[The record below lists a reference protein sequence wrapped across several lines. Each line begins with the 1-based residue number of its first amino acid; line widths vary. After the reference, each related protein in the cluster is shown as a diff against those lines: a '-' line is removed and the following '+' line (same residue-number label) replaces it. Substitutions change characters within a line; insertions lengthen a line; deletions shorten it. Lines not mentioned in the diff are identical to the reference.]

1 MKFHALFS
9 VFGIEAEYMIV
20 NKNTLKVSPIADKI
34 LSELNGGTVTNEV
47 EFFPVAWSNELVNH
61 VLEIKYA
68 KPLDKIEGLD
78 QSFHK
83 SILKVNS
90 ILSKYDSILMPTA
103 MHPWFNPNTEM
114 MLWPHDQ
121 SDIYTLYNKIFDC
134 RGHGW
139 SNLQSVHINLPYAD
153 ESEFKKLHAAIRA
166 ILPIIPALAA
176 SSPFHDGK
184 PGKYCDNRLAFY
196 EKNQAK
202 VPSIAGNV
210 IPESVNGYDDY
221 KKILEEI
228 YQDISPYD
236 PEGTLQHPWLNSRG
250 AIVKFDVQAIE
261 IRLMDIQESPYMDFC
276 LITLIVELVRTITLS
291 NEKLDLVEDLSD
303 SELRLIYD
311 EAKQRS
317 PSKIFKEYFEIF
329 DIRDATNLREF
340 IQMLIQ
346 SNLQKVPK
354 QYHEGLTTIQRK
366 GNLAERLT
374 DSGLSQKTY
383 EKVIECLM
391 ENSIFQGV

>member
-1 MKFHALFS
+1 
-9 VFGIEAEYMIV
+9 
-20 NKNTLKVSPIADKI
+20 
-34 LSELNGGTVTNEV
+34 
-47 EFFPVAWSNELVNH
+47 
-61 VLEIKYA
+61 
-68 KPLDKIEGLD
+68 
-78 QSFHK
+78 
-83 SILKVNS
+83 
-90 ILSKYDSILMPTA
+90 
-103 MHPWFNPNTEM
+103 
-114 MLWPHDQ
+114 
-121 SDIYTLYNKIFDC
+121 
-134 RGHGW
+134 
-139 SNLQSVHINLPYAD
+139 
-153 ESEFKKLHAAIRA
+153 
-166 ILPIIPALAA
+166 
-176 SSPFHDGK
+176 
-184 PGKYCDNRLAFY
+184 
-196 EKNQAK
+196 
-202 VPSIAGNV
+202 
-210 IPESVNGYDDY
+210 
-221 KKILEEI
+221 
-228 YQDISPYD
+228 
-236 PEGTLQHPWLNSRG
+236 
-250 AIVKFDVQAIE
+250 
-261 IRLMDIQESPYMDFC
+261 MDIQESPYMDFC